1 MNGLHR
7 RRPVR
12 MIRRYISIHGPL
24 LAKGLSFS
32 ALFAT
37 VPLLFLLSVAG
48 SLALTPEVR
57 QLLEQQLLGA
67 LGAGARQSIV
77 SSMERLASRP
87 GSLGALSI
95 GLFLWSVH
103 QLFFDI
109 HRVVRAAL
117 DLPVSP
123 ARGRARAMVVNGV
136 VLLLLYAVA
145 VVNLAARVIEPWLP
159 AGLAAIRLVTTAG
172 TILLLMLVLWTI
184 IRLAGG
190 VRLGWRLPLVPVATA
205 AFVWLGASSGAS
217 ALVQAA
223 GRRVIVYGVLAS
235 AILFLMLM
243 RVYAEIILHTSLWI
257 HDRQEYGGWL
267 LGDPNTADTG
277 APETEAAEAE
287 AVDHRRA
294 EAGAG
299 PAEPGAA
306 RAGDTAAPASNTG
319 ARMGYA
325 DSSSGRPAGEDRAG

>member
-1 MNGLHR
+1 MTGLHR

-12 MIRRYISIHGPL
+12 MLRRYIAIHGPL

-57 QLLEQQLLGA
+57 ELLEQQLLGA
-67 LGAGARQSIV
+67 LGESARRSIIGG
-77 SSMERLASRP
+77 MQRLASSP
-87 GSLGALSI
+87 GSLSALSI
-95 GLFLWSVH
+95 GVFLWSVH

-145 VVNLAARVIEPWLP
+145 VVNLGARVIAPLVP
-159 AGLAAIRLVTTAG
+159 AGLGAIRLATTAG
-172 TILLLMLVLWTI
+172 TVVLLALVLWTI

-190 VRLGWRLPLVPVATA
+190 IGLGWRLSLVPVMTA
-205 AFVWLGASSGAS
+205 ALVWLGASSGAS

-223 GRRVIVYGVLAS
+223 GRRLIVYGVLAS

-257 HDRQEYGGWL
+257 HDRRIHGGWL
-267 LGDPNTADTG
+267 LS
-277 APETEAAEAE
+277 
-287 AVDHRRA
+287 
-294 EAGAG
+294 EAGGEGHAAAPRRDPQSPG
-299 PAEPGAA
+299 RREGAA
-306 RAGDTAAPASNTG
+306 PPAPWQGTPRRQRA
-319 ARMGYA
+319 R
-325 DSSSGRPAGEDRAG
+325 R